1 MKTLH
6 AITLRKRRTWVSV
19 LSCAMLVTIV
29 ASFVAWPDAAT
40 VEASSSIITAW
51 FTVMGERWLAL
62 VLWSGLALAA
72 FGPTILRSGGVIGA
86 LAGEASAGR
95 IEFWTPAMPF
105 RNPRSLFAVDS
116 AHPLKVSLVD
126 HTDMYP
132 GIKYPHVL
140 LESGE
145 LARTIK
151 LDGKVPM
158 FHARGIADLA
168 RHAGITLEVAE
179 NAQALMT
186 EPSPEG
192 MSR

>member
-1 MKTLH
+1 
-6 AITLRKRRTWVSV
+6 
-19 LSCAMLVTIV
+19 VTIV

-40 VEASSSIITAW
+40 VEASSSVLTAW
-51 FTVMGERWLAL
+51 FTVMGERWVAL

-86 LAGEASAGR
+86 VAAEASPGR

-105 RNPRSLFAVDS
+105 RNSRSLFAVGAD
-116 AHPLKVSLVD
+116 HPLKVSLVD

-140 LESGE
+140 LESGD
-145 LARTIK
+145 LAKTIK
-151 LDGKVPM
+151 LDGKIPM
-158 FHARGIADLA
+158 FHARELADLT
-168 RHAGITLEVAE
+168 RHAGIALEVAE
-179 NAQALMT
+179 NARPLMEDAPAST
-186 EPSPEG
+186 DG

>member
-1 MKTLH
+1 
-6 AITLRKRRTWVSV
+6 
-19 LSCAMLVTIV
+19 MLVTII

-40 VEASSSIITAW
+40 VEASSSLLTAW

-62 VLWSGLALAA
+62 LLWSGLGLAA

-86 LAGEASAGR
+86 LAGEASPGR

-105 RNPRSLFAVDS
+105 RNPRTLFAVDS
-116 AHPLKVSLVD
+116 SLPLKVSLVE

-140 LESGE
+140 LESGD
-145 LARTIK
+145 LARTVK
-151 LDGKVPM
+151 LDGKLPM
-158 FHARGIADLA
+158 FTARGLADLA
-168 RHAGITLEVAE
+168 RHAGIELEVAE
-179 NAQALMT
+179 SAQPLME
-186 EPSPEG
+186 EPSTEG